1 MPIIRFLDPGGETRT
16 GFELDD
22 GRAEI
27 AAGDPKTGFTRTGEV
42 ADVARLLAPIVPPNI
57 FGIGLNYR
65 RHAAETGQDIPER
78 PIVFM
83 KPTSTLLDPGAPIR
97 IPACC
102 ERGPEVDWE
111 AELAVVIG
119 RPGRDIPEDRALE
132 HVLGYTCADDVSAR
146 RWQKHAGGGQMIR
159 GKGFDTFCPLGP
171 RLLTPTELG
180 DPCDLAIR
188 SFVNGVPKQSSSTAD
203 MVHGVAALVAYLS
216 CDTTLM
222 PGTVILTGTPEGVGV
237 ARTPPEFLRH
247 GDEVVVEIEGIG
259 RLASPVVGPDP
270 RNGNRV

>member
-1 MPIIRFLDPGGETRT
+1 MPIVRFQDPRGAIRT
-16 GFELDD
+16 GFEVD
-22 GRAEI
+22 GSRAEI
-27 AAGDPKTGFTRTGEV
+27 ASGDPATGFTGTGEF
-42 ADVARLLAPIVPPNI
+42 AEVARLLAPIVPPNI

-65 RHAAETGQDIPER
+65 RHAAETGQEIPER

-83 KPTSTLLDPGAPIR
+83 KPTSALLDPGAPIR

-119 RPGRDIPEDRALE
+119 RPGRDIPEERAFE
-132 HVLGYTCADDVSAR
+132 HVLGFTCANDVSAR

-171 RLLTPTELG
+171 RLLTAAELG
-180 DPCDLAIR
+180 DPGNLAIR
-188 SFVNGVPKQSSSTAD
+188 CLVNGVVKQSSNTAD
-203 MVHGVAALVAYLS
+203 MIRGVAALIAYLS
-216 CDTTLM
+216 RDVTLL

-237 ARTPPEFLRH
+237 ARTPPEFLAP
-247 GDEVVVEIEGIG
+247 GDEVVAEIERIG
-259 RLASPVVGPDP
+259 RLVNRVVGPGGDA
-270 RNGNRV
+270 GSI